1 MSEDQRVSRD
11 DSGFVAR
18 AFAKLLGAS
27 VVIVAL
33 LWGVHAINDGATYDV
48 AKIIAALVLV
58 VLTALTFKRVLTRSE
73 GSVSGD
79 DAS

>member
-1 MSEDQRVSRD
+1 M
-11 DSGFVAR
+11 
-18 AFAKLLGAS
+18 
-27 VVIVAL
+27 VIVAL